1 MEVVGPAA
9 VCGEGRRVGKGL
21 PNPAGATQGRAGW
34 RGRWRRVKH
43 RGGEERIV
51 LKDEAGKGTN
61 KYKLARK
68 AFRLGMEKR
77 VPAGPRRR
85 AELERLRR
93 NRGQTRRAP
102 AGLAPVCVRAAA
114 PGWLVLGEHGPAAA
128 AAVSPQALRRGRLG
142 TTLSTRAQG

>member
-1 MEVVGPAA
+1 M
-9 VCGEGRRVGKGL
+9 
-21 PNPAGATQGRAGW
+21 
-34 RGRWRRVKH
+34 
-43 RGGEERIV
+43 

-114 PGWLVLGEHGPAAA
+114 PGWLVLESMGQQPLLPCPHKPS
-128 AAVSPQALRRGRLG
+128 AVAGWGQR
-142 TTLSTRAQG
+142 